1 MIWLGRGGR
10 REGCATGHRRSSGGG
25 DKADGKRREEAFKEF
40 PRLRSIKAQS
50 SLNLALTSTLTLH

>member
-1 MIWLGRGGR
+1 MLQDT
-10 REGCATGHRRSSGGG
+10 EGAVEVGTRLMGEE
-25 DKADGKRREEAFKEF
+25 RREEALQEF